1 MSTAR
6 PAAAQ
11 QGTGFREVFRFQEE
25 LGKGRVGL
33 VGAAGVEGD
42 LRVTRYLERSG
53 PVPVVGDGEATHLRV
68 HVRDDGDFAALY
80 YYIPL
85 DYHHVQ
91 ISADYTFVAGNTR
104 YGIYGNVPV
113 TGQSGTGFG
122 RFNPPYTMYG
132 FINHKL
138 NPKNEIW
145 AKYAGLS
152 IKDNGPAFGD
162 WVFGF
167 NTRF

>member
-1 MSTAR
+1 MTTATSPR
-6 PAAAQ
+6 C
-11 QGTGFREVFRFQEE
+11 T
-25 LGKGRVGL
+25 
-33 VGAAGVEGD
+33 
-42 LRVTRYLERSG
+42 
-53 PVPVVGDGEATHLRV
+53 
-68 HVRDDGDFAALY
+68 Y
-80 YYIPL
+80 YMPL

-91 ISADYTFVAGNTR
+91 ISADYTFVTGSTR

-122 RFNPPYTMYG
+122 RFNPPYTFYT